1 MPRYDAPI
9 RDMQFIFHDV
19 LALQNYS
26 NLEGFSD
33 ATPDIVDQILETG
46 GKFASEVLFPLNKVG
61 DAQGCKRAEDASVK
75 TPDGFPDAY
84 KQFVE
89 NGWPLLSKTPEMGGQ
104 GLPNALS
111 IAISEMMSSANMA
124 FAMYPGLTS
133 GAYEALMAGGSDEQ
147 KQKYGPKMATGEWA
161 GTMNLT
167 EPQCGTDLGLIKTK
181 ALPQEDGSY

>member
-89 NGWPLLSKTPEMGGQ
+89 DAGNGRTGPAQ
-104 GLPNALS
+104 RALDCDQRNDV
-111 IAISEMMSSANMA
+111 ISQYG
-124 FAMYPGLTS
+124 FRDVS
-133 GAYEALMAGGSDEQ
+133 G
-147 KQKYGPKMATGEWA
+147 P
-161 GTMNLT
+161 
-167 EPQCGTDLGLIKTK
+167 DLRRV
-181 ALPQEDGSY
+181 